1 MHPTKAGKAA
11 DPHNSQTPKRT
22 SWQALRR
29 AVLAAVAGSIT
40 LTAAACSTTT
50 SDSGPAAAESASRA
64 IALRDFSETA
74 LPTGIP
80 VAFRLDDVLA
90 HWCTACL
97 TNVYNIFL
105 EERVPLTVG
114 VIGKDIDSGAAY
126 NQAGARPAG
135 TQMTLDAMS
144 RFKSAGIPFEIA
156 SHSYSHP
163 ARGMPSLGGVDPQTE
178 ELAKAQTSIAKALG
192 ATPMTFIPPTN
203 RVDAATYSAMKR
215 IGLRSV
221 SGQCTWP
228 HTNTED
234 DWTGDGTHDYCSG
247 GSTTGNPTSIEMDR
261 HIPNNVVEGIRTV
274 PAGVVIDAWSDFAQ
288 PVNQLSAYNWITTQY
303 NAQGFAVIMLHPR
316 EMAADHCEGNPSSTL
331 DQEKV
336 DAIRAIISKGRQLNW
351 SFATLNGLPA
361 S

>member
-64 IALRDFSETA
+64 IALRDFSETT

-192 ATPMTFIPPTN
+192 ASPMTFIPPTN
-203 RVDAATYSAMKR
+203 RVDAATYSA
-215 IGLRSV
+215 
-221 SGQCTWP
+221 
-228 HTNTED
+228 
-234 DWTGDGTHDYCSG
+234 

-316 EMAADHCEGNPSSTL
+316 EMTADHCEGNPSSTL